1 MFGEPPRSSYDL
13 HFTLFG
19 FPIRIHPWFWAIAGI
34 LGLSSG
40 GKLIHVFIWIGA
52 MLLGIL
58 VHELGHA
65 FAMRRFGLRPWIT
78 LYGMG
83 GLASY
88 DTSQLMQSGAS
99 DWKKQIFI
107 SFAGPGAGF
116 LLATFFLLLVKV
128 TGHAIV
134 FDFGTEHRYF
144 FQFYI
149 EPFAS
154 QELWL
159 FVVYTVFI
167 SLMWGLLNLL
177 PVYPL
182 DGGHISREIFLRVD
196 RPSGLRRSVML
207 SMITAGLIAV
217 YFLFM
222 VVKSGQAAAEGGD
235 RSGDA
240 SLLPVMLFGYLCYS
254 SWSMLQMISGSGRR

>member
-1 MFGEPPRSSYDL
+1 MLGEPPRSQYDL

-19 FPIRIHPWFWAIAGI
+19 FPVRIHPWFWLIAGMLS
-34 LGLSSG
+34 LGGAGQQL
-40 GKLIHVFIWIGA
+40 LNVFIGIA
-52 MLLGIL
+52 AVFLGIL

-65 FAMRRFGLRPWIT
+65 FAMRSCGLRPWIT

-83 GLASY
+83 GLTSY

-116 LLATFFLLLVKV
+116 LLAAFLFLIVKV
-128 TGHAIV
+128 TGHQI
-134 FDFGTEHRYF
+134 FFEFGSEYRYF
-144 FQFYI
+144 FAFGF

-154 QELWL
+154 PQLWL
-159 FVVYTVFI
+159 FVYYTVFI
-167 SLMWGLLNLL
+167 SLMWGILNLL

-182 DGGHISREIFLRVD
+182 DGGQISREIFLRVD
-196 RPSGLRRSVML
+196 RPSGLRRSLTL
-207 SMITAGLIAV
+207 SMLTAGLIAV

-222 VVKSGQAAAEGGD
+222 GLKSSQSGG
-235 RSGDA
+235 SGSGV

-254 SWSMLQMISGSGRR
+254 SWSMLQMISGGGRRW